1 MRPATR
7 RWPATSRCG
16 PYRPGPSAAGSTSTS
31 PPSRHP
37 APLVGRVRG
46 LARRPGHLGCGGAG
60 CRGGRHLGRADRR
73 RGTAAGRD
81 HAGAGG
87 RVRCPPAASL
97 RKAAAA
103 GNGAE
108 PARRGPAVQGQ
119 VHRFS
124 AGTPFSG
131 ARHSCTPGG
140 ARPPPGGVVAFG
152 LRRDHGG
159 HGHQRV
165 LPAVP
170 AAGPG
175 SADVGSRPEPRRDG
189 RAPSAWR
196 SRGYAAG
203 VSFGAAPARLW
214 SGRQWATSRA
224 ITARGAGNLRAARK
238 KHLPV
243 WLTAAGPY
251 GRCMPETH
259 VAAPQWAKPFA
270 RSRYT
275 GCRAREA
282 ARESLARVA
291 ARTCKFGPPG
301 AHQAGDDP
309 AARELPA

>member
-1 MRPATR
+1 MP
-7 RWPATSRCG
+7 
-16 PYRPGPSAAGSTSTS
+16 
-31 PPSRHP
+31 
-37 APLVGRVRG
+37 
-46 LARRPGHLGCGGAG
+46 ARREPEEGRSGGKRSGARSQGPGGSGAG
-60 CRGGRHLGRADRR
+60 TPLFRGDAVLRRAPFVHARRCPSSSRRGGRFWSSPRSWRPRPSARS
-73 RGTAAGRD
+73 A
-81 HAGAGG
+81 
-87 RVRCPPAASL
+87 RCTCCWA
-97 RKAAAA
+97 
-103 GNGAE
+103 
-108 PARRGPAVQGQ
+108 
-119 VHRFS
+119 
-124 AGTPFSG
+124 
-131 ARHSCTPGG
+131 
-140 ARPPPGGVVAFG
+140 
-152 LRRDHGG
+152 
-159 HGHQRV
+159 
-165 LPAVP
+165 
-170 AAGPG
+170 G